1 MYGAAFSA
9 YITNLGKYVEGELA
23 GQWVEFPTTN
33 GRIQEVLEGIGIDGV
48 RYEEIFITDY
58 DSGIHGLTEGFGEY
72 EDLSMLN
79 YLAEKIQDCDT
90 QWLEAALELGVC
102 TGSVRDLINL
112 VENQD
117 CFLFFS
123 DIENDYDLGYFYI
136 HETWCHSEL
145 SARIGEL
152 ANYIDYESYGRDVRL
167 SEGGTFTGNGC
178 YICLLET
185 ITTYIDSVEDIP
197 YGYLLC
203 A

>member
-33 GRIQEVLEGIGIDGV
+33 GRIQEVLEEIGIDGV

-102 TGSVRDLINL
+102 TGSVRELINL
-112 VENQD
+112 GDNQD

-123 DIENDYDLGYFYI
+123 YI
-136 HETWCHSEL
+136 
-145 SARIGEL
+145 
-152 ANYIDYESYGRDVRL
+152 
-167 SEGGTFTGNGC
+167 
-178 YICLLET
+178 
-185 ITTYIDSVEDIP
+185 
-197 YGYLLC
+197 
-203 A
+203 